1 MTTTK
6 KRLIAATVGSLLSVG
21 VLAGAASA
29 QTPTTGGTNTT
40 ATARQAERDA
50 QRTAELDALAAR
62 LGVTRTALETAL
74 SDQRKADELAR
85 IDAALAA
92 GRITADQATTL
103 KNAVNQGLGRGMGGP
118 GMGGRGP
125 GGPKDESSSATTQTP
140 AQRQAARKAAD
151 DARDAAIAQRLG
163 VTVEKWRTAQ
173 KDQAKANVDQRVADG
188 TLTAAQAAVVK
199 QAIDLDIP
207 GLGGGHGGP
216 GGGGHGGRGH
226 GGPGG
231 GRGR

>member
-1 MTTTK
+1 MTSTK

-21 VLAGAASA
+21 ALSGMASA
-29 QTPTTGGTNTT
+29 QTTTTGGTSTT
-40 ATARQAERDA
+40 ASTRQAEHEARRA
-50 QRTAELDALAAR
+50 AELDALAAR

-74 SDQRKADELAR
+74 SDQRKADEIAR

-92 GRITADQATTL
+92 GRITAEQATTL
-103 KNAVNQGLGRGMGGP
+103 KNAVNQGLG
-118 GMGGRGP
+118 GGRGLGGRGLGGRGLGGRGL
-125 GGPKDESSSATTQTP
+125 GGPTDDSAATQTP

-151 DARDAAIAQRLG
+151 DARDAAIAKRLG
-163 VTVEKWRTAQ
+163 VTVEKWRSAQ

-207 GLGGGHGGP
+207 GFGGGRG
-216 GGGGHGGRGH
+216 GH